1 MGFSKINSKLALD
14 CSDSHSSEESNKSY
28 KSRLHV
34 TFKECKDLA
43 RSVHDL
49 SKSFVDNYISD
60 VSCYGGKQF
69 GQFLPAD
76 LHANQLGA
84 KASSD
89 SMLPTNVVKTVRSK
103 ICHGC
108 HEELGN
114 SLKLNWTDFIGRW
127 DRYQRWS
134 RITTVIIHPSVQ
146 TTSLYDYYCLH
157 ICPSTFSVILSLN
170 IFT

>member
-1 MGFSKINSKLALD
+1 M
-14 CSDSHSSEESNKSY
+14 
-28 KSRLHV
+28 
-34 TFKECKDLA
+34 A

-60 VSCYGGKQF
+60 VSRYGGKQF

-76 LHANQLGA
+76 SHTNQLGA

-108 HEELGN
+108 HGELGN
-114 SLKLNWTDFIGRW
+114 GAHPGSATGKERCTLPHSLRCLGNIVETDSWRA
-127 DRYQRWS
+127 
-134 RITTVIIHPSVQ
+134 
-146 TTSLYDYYCLH
+146 
-157 ICPSTFSVILSLN
+157 CPSDYTLN
-170 IFT
+170 PDALYSGATGFENTLDPSAFLPDRQVRSTPAGSARSTPIIQHT